1 MNLFKDGKSQRR
13 YFHKKNT
20 QREADNVTEEVVHEK
35 LFVTKVKNQEI

>member
-1 MNLFKDGKSQRR
+1 MENHKEDIL
-13 YFHKKNT
+13 HKKNT